1 MKNTIL
7 LFIGLL
13 FWATSYGQKQL
24 ITDPNAQVRKLS
36 SSFHAIVVSNAINLY
51 LSQGNEEAVALS
63 AADKNDIDKIVT
75 QVDNGVLKIFVQN
88 KGMFGWGWKD
98 KKWKAYVSFKD
109 LDRIVASGAS
119 NVFIEGGLNANKLAI
134 HLSGAS
140 DLKGALKADDL
151 DIHVSGA
158 SDASLEGNT
167 STASIEASG
176 ASNIKAYG
184 LITEKC
190 KVQASGA
197 SDIKITV
204 NKELEAYISGASG
217 IQYKGSAVISSMHSS
232 GASSVSKRD

>member
-7 LFIGLL
+7 LFIGFL
-13 FWATSYGQKQL
+13 FLTTSYGQTKL
-24 ITDPNAQVRKLS
+24 ITDPNAQIRKLNS
-36 SSFHAIVVSNAINLY
+36 GFHAIEVSNAINLY
-51 LSQGNEEAVALS
+51 LNQGNEEAVALS
-63 AADKNDIDKIVT
+63 AADKNDINKISTV
-75 QVDNGVLKIFVQN
+75 VENGVLKIFIQN

-109 LDRIVASGAS
+109 LDRIAASGAS

-140 DLKGALKADDL
+140 DLKGALKADEL

-158 SDASLEGNT
+158 SDASLEGSSSN
-167 STASIEASG
+167 ASIEASG

-184 LITEKC
+184 LITDKC
-190 KVQASGA
+190 KVEASGA

-204 NKELEAYISGASG
+204 NKDLEAHVSGASE